1 VYGKLGYRLVNEF
14 HGRAA
19 GSIRMQVFPAW
30 ACVRLAHSG
39 TIFGV
44 APRIRFNGQ
53 RLTRLK
59 VRNWRN
65 FREAEVYLSQ
75 RAFFVGPNAVGKSN
89 LLDAVRFLRDL
100 VKPVGGGLSAA
111 VAERGGIGS
120 LRCLQAR
127 GHRTEVEIE
136 ADVGTDE
143 QPKLWSYHLSF
154 TRARNESFVS
164 VRDEQVW
171 HLGRQV
177 QSLRRGIDKD
187 GLKYSQTLIQQVSAN
202 ESFRELS
209 IFFNSIRYLHV
220 VPQIVRD
227 PRRTLDKGEDPYG
240 GDLLRRINET
250 PRRTREARLR
260 RIGEALK
267 IAVPQFV
274 ELRLDHDTEG
284 RPHLS
289 AGFKLWRPRP
299 SFQTEEVFSDGTL
312 RLMGFL
318 WSVAEPAGPLLLE
331 EPELSLHQEVAL
343 QLPAMIARM
352 QRHSGRQVLITTHS
366 EAITGGTGIGLGEV
380 HRLVPGDDGTT
391 VETAS
396 DNEKVRQLV
405 ASGLTVGEAVMPL
418 AKAKGIEQLSLFDVA
433 GG

>member
-1 VYGKLGYRLVNEF
+1 MASANGKTANL
-14 HGRAA
+14 
-19 GSIRMQVFPAW
+19 
-30 ACVRLAHSG
+30 
-39 TIFGV
+39 
-44 APRIRFNGQ
+44 

-65 FREAEVYLSQ
+65 FREAEVYLRN

-100 VKPVGGGLSAA
+100 VKPVGGGLNAA
-111 VAERGGIGS
+111 IADRGGIAS

-127 GHRTEVEIE
+127 GKRTEVEIE
-136 ADVGTDE
+136 ADVGTDDE
-143 QPKLWSYHLSF
+143 LNRWSYKISF
-154 TRARNESFVS
+154 TRVGKEEFSSVHDEEIRHRGSVISSLSRN
-164 VRDEQVW
+164 
-171 HLGRQV
+171 GNA
-177 QSLRRGIDKD
+177 D
-187 GLKYSQTLIQQVSAN
+187 GLRFSQTLIQQVSEN
-202 ESFRELS
+202 EDFRELVV
-209 IFFNSIRYLHV
+209 FFDSIRYLHV

-227 PRRTLDKGEDPYG
+227 ARRALERGEDPYG

-250 PRRTREARLR
+250 PKRTREARLR

-274 ELRLDHDTEG
+274 ELRLDQDGEG

-289 AGFKLWRPRP
+289 AGFKHWRPRP

-312 RLMGFL
+312 RLIGFL
-318 WSVAEPAGPLLLE
+318 WSVAEPSGPLLLE
-331 EPELSLHQEVAL
+331 EPELSLHQDVAL

-366 EAITGGTGIGLGEV
+366 EAIVGDSGIGLAEV
-380 HRLVPGDDGTT
+380 HRLVPGDNGTT
-391 VETAS
+391 IETAFS
-396 DNEKVRQLV
+396 NERIRQEV
-405 ASGLTVGEAVMPL
+405 ASGLTVGEAVMPR
-418 AKAKGIEQLSLFDVA
+418 ARPAGVEQLSLFDVV

>member
-1 VYGKLGYRLVNEF
+1 MTTPRSKF
-14 HGRAA
+14 A
-19 GSIRMQVFPAW
+19 G
-30 ACVRLAHSG
+30 L
-39 TIFGV
+39 
-44 APRIRFNGQ
+44 

-65 FREAEVYLSQ
+65 FREVEVHLAQ
-75 RAFFVGPNAVGKSN
+75 RAFFVGPNAAGKSN

-111 VAERGGIGS
+111 VRDRGDLGS

-127 GHRTEVEIE
+127 GHRTEVQIDV
-136 ADVGTDE
+136 DVGTDE
-143 QPKLWSYHLSF
+143 QPKLWSYRLSF
-154 TRARNESFVS
+154 TRVGKEAFVS
-164 VRDEQVW
+164 VHEEEIQ
-171 HLGRQV
+171 HLGAV
-177 QSLRRGIDKD
+177 VGELRRNNDKD
-187 GLKYSQTLIQQVSAN
+187 GLTYSQTLIQQVSEN
-202 ESFRELS
+202 EKFRDLVQ
-209 IFFNSIRYLHV
+209 FFDAIRYLHV

-227 PRRTLDKGEDPYG
+227 ARRALERGEDAYG
-240 GDLLRRINET
+240 GDLLRRVSET

-260 RIGEALK
+260 RIQEALK

-274 ELRLDHDTEG
+274 ELKLDHDKEG

-289 AGFKLWRPRP
+289 AGFKHWRPRP

-312 RLMGFL
+312 RLIGFL

-366 EAITGGTGIGLGEV
+366 EAITGGSGIGLSEV
-380 HRLVPGDDGTT
+380 HRLIPGVDGTT
-391 VETAS
+391 IETAS
-396 DNEKVRQLV
+396 DNERVRQLV

-418 AKAKGIEQLSLFDVA
+418 AKPQGVEQLSLFDVV
-433 GG
+433 G

>member
-1 VYGKLGYRLVNEF
+1 
-14 HGRAA
+14 
-19 GSIRMQVFPAW
+19 M
-30 ACVRLAHSG
+30 
-39 TIFGV
+39 V
-44 APRIRFNGQ
+44 APRTRIAGL

-65 FREAEVYLSQ
+65 FREAEVHLTE
-75 RAFFVGPNAVGKSN
+75 RAFFVGPNAAGKSN

-111 VAERGGIGS
+111 VADRGGIGS

-127 GHRTEVEIE
+127 GLRTEVQVEI
-136 ADVGTDE
+136 DVGTTEDST
-143 QPKLWSYHLSF
+143 LWSYRLSF
-154 TRARNESFVS
+154 TRVGKEDFVS
-164 VRDEQVW
+164 VHHEQV
-171 HLGRQV
+171 HHNGTLIRE
-177 QSLRRGIDKD
+177 LRRDTDGD
-187 GLKYSQTLIQQVSAN
+187 GLKYSQSLIQQVSTN
-202 ESFRELS
+202 EPFRDLAIFLS
-209 IFFNSIRYLHV
+209 SIRYLHV

-227 PRRTLDKGEDPYG
+227 PRRYIERGEDPFG

-250 PRRTREARLR
+250 PKRTRESRLKR
-260 RIGEALK
+260 VAEALR

-274 ELRLDHDTEG
+274 ELKMERDKEG

-289 AGFKLWRPRP
+289 AGFKHWRPRP

-312 RLMGFL
+312 RLIGFL

-352 QRHSGRQVLITTHS
+352 QRHSGRQVLVTTHS
-366 EAITGGTGIGLGEV
+366 EAITGGPGIGLNEV
-380 HRLVPGDDGTT
+380 HRLIPGENGTT
-391 VETAS
+391 IETAGS
-396 DNEKVRQLV
+396 NERVRRLV
-405 ASGLTVGEAVMPL
+405 NSGLTVGEAVMPL
-418 AKAKGIEQLSLFDVA
+418 AKPQGLEQLSLFDVV

>member
-1 VYGKLGYRLVNEF
+1 MATKRSKT
-14 HGRAA
+14 A
-19 GSIRMQVFPAW
+19 G
-30 ACVRLAHSG
+30 L
-39 TIFGV
+39 
-44 APRIRFNGQ
+44 

-65 FREAEVYLSQ
+65 FREAEVYLSP
-75 RAFFVGPNAVGKSN
+75 RAFFVGPNAAGKSN
-89 LLDAVRFLRDL
+89 LLDAIRFLRDL

-111 VAERGGIGS
+111 VADRGGIVS
-120 LRCLQAR
+120 LRCLEAR
-127 GHRTEVEIE
+127 GSRTEVQIE
-136 ADVGTDE
+136 VDVGTDE
-143 QPKLWSYHLSF
+143 QPKLWSYRINF
-154 TRARNESFVS
+154 TRFGKEDFVS
-164 VRDEQVW
+164 VYDEEIYN
-171 HLGRQV
+171 LGNSVGSQK
-177 QSLRRGIDKD
+177 RGNDKD
-187 GLKYSQTLIQQVSAN
+187 GLRFSQTLIQQVSTN
-202 ESFRELS
+202 KDFRDLAV
-209 IFFNSIRYLHV
+209 FFDSIRYLHV

-227 PRRTLDKGEDPYG
+227 PRRSLERGDDPFG

-250 PRRTREARLR
+250 PKRTRDSRLR

-267 IAVPQFV
+267 IAVPRFV
-274 ELRLDHDTEG
+274 ELKLDHDGEG

-289 AGFKLWRPRP
+289 AGFKHWRPNP

-312 RLMGFL
+312 RLIGFL

-366 EAITGGTGIGLGEV
+366 EAITGGSGIGLREV
-380 HRLVPGDDGTT
+380 HRLIPGENGTKI
-391 VETAS
+391 ETAD

-418 AKAKGIEQLSLFDVA
+418 AKPQGIEQLSLFDVVGA
-433 GG
+433 

>member
-1 VYGKLGYRLVNEF
+1 
-14 HGRAA
+14 
-19 GSIRMQVFPAW
+19 M
-30 ACVRLAHSG
+30 
-39 TIFGV
+39 
-44 APRIRFNGQ
+44 

-65 FREAEVYLSQ
+65 FREAEIHLTH
-75 RAFFVGPNAVGKSN
+75 RAFFVGPNAAGKSN

-111 VAERGGIGS
+111 VRDRGDIGS

-127 GHRTEVEIE
+127 GYRTEVQLE

-143 QPKLWSYHLSF
+143 HPQLWSYHLSF
-154 TRARNESFVS
+154 TRVGKEDFVS
-164 VRDEQVW
+164 VHEEKVLRLGEQIKE
-171 HLGRQV
+171 LKRASSEDGR
-177 QSLRRGIDKD
+177 KF
-187 GLKYSQTLIQQVSAN
+187 SQTLIQQVSAN
-202 ESFRELS
+202 EEFRDLVE
-209 IFFNSIRYLHV
+209 FFNSIRYLHV

-227 PRRTLDKGEDPYG
+227 TRRSIDREDDPYG

-250 PRRTREARLR
+250 PKRTREARLR
-260 RIGEALK
+260 RIQQALR

-274 ELRLDHDTEG
+274 ELKLDHDKEG

-289 AGFKLWRPRP
+289 AGFKHWRPRP

-312 RLMGFL
+312 RLIGFL

-366 EAITGGTGIGLGEV
+366 EAITGGTGIGLSEV
-380 HRLVPGDDGTT
+380 HRLIPGPDGTT
-391 VETAS
+391 IETAQ
-396 DNEKVRQLV
+396 DNEKVRQKV
-405 ASGLTVGEAVMPL
+405 AAGLTVGEAVMPM
-418 AKAKGIEQLSLFDVA
+418 ARPQGVEQLSLFDLV
-433 GG
+433 G